1 MIPFLAICR
10 RCRQHITQTL
20 DEGDRTQVREEQDVK
35 EQTRDSTDIALTT
48 TCLLELSINRKCR
61 ETKTLEKA
69 EKTEKVRPINHVN
82 FAILP

>member
-1 MIPFLAICR
+1 MTPFLAICR

-48 TCLLELSINRKCR
+48 TCLLELSIKRKCR

-69 EKTEKVRPINHVN
+69 EKVRPINHVN